1 MATPEEIAAKAV
13 ADANDD
19 VVKASTIVDPAKS
32 ADGAEHIPDPNE
44 AAARADGWLPKEEYK
59 GDPEKWVDPKTWV
72 EKGPLLKRISSQSTH
87 IKELKRT
94 VDAMARHLE
103 ASVQAGVKQE
113 LAKLNAAKKEAV
125 KEGDVEKVEAI
136 DRQIDQAK
144 ATKADI
150 PTAKE
155 VAPEIETWVGQNP
168 WYKDDPEMHDF
179 ARAFNDTYFK
189 RHPNGDLSDSLK
201 ATTDAVKKAFPEKF
215 AVTKK
220 EDPPAKPNASAVEG
234 STHPSRAGGP
244 KYSVSRL
251 TADQRLACD
260 QYMKAHTF
268 DKLAEAAKMT
278 PTEYYIKQLDEIG
291 ELTK

>member
-1 MATPEEIAAKAV
+1 LETAEEIAAKAAGEV
-13 ADANDD
+13 GKATEKAEDD
-19 VVKASTIVDPAKS
+19 KGN
-32 ADGAEHIPDPNE
+32 GAEHTPDPME

-59 GDPEKWVDPKTWV
+59 GDPEKWVDQKTWV

-113 LAKLNAAKKEAV
+113 LAKLNEAKREAV

-136 DRQIDQAK
+136 DKKIDQAK

-155 VAPEIETWVGQNP
+155 VAPEIETWITANP

-189 RHPNGDLSDSLK
+189 RHPNGDLGDSLK
-201 ATTDAVKKAFPEKF
+201 ATTAAVKKAFPEKF
-215 AVTKK
+215 ADAKK
-220 EDPPAKPNASAVEG
+220 DPPAKHNASAVEG
-234 STHPSRAGGP
+234 STSPSRPGGQ
-244 KYSVSRL
+244 KYGVSRL
-251 TADQRLACD
+251 TAGQKLAHD
-260 QYMKAHTF
+260 QYIKAGTF
-268 DKLAEAAKMT
+268 KKAAEAAKMSES
-278 PTEYYIKQLDEIG
+278 EYYVHQLDTIG
-291 ELTK
+291 ELTR